1 MASSPYL
8 PDQALVPS
16 LDHPIGSDPASSSTF
31 FYDHFGLHKVA
42 NYVSLTEREQNNWS
56 KFKAPS

>member
-42 NYVSLTEREQNNWS
+42 NYVSLTEREQN
-56 KFKAPS
+56 KLI